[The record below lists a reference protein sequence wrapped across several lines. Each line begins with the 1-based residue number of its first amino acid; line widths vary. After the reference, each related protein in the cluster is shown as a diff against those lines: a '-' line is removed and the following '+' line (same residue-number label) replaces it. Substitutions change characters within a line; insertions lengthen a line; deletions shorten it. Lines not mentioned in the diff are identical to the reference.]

1 MRIGII
7 ADPID
12 NQNAGV
18 HVYTLEMILALVAN
32 DRVNEYIIIRQKAGN
47 EIKKEYTNVKEIVVS
62 NIALPIGYASFRLFF
77 IIPYI
82 FRKEKVD
89 MVIEPAHFGPF
100 NLPRH
105 IRRITII
112 HDLSAVLFPEW
123 HRWHS
128 GILQQLFLPS
138 ILKKSDYILTN
149 SYTTEKELHRF
160 YPFTKTK
167 TWMIYPGIKKLVA
180 VAQENELTEKYQLS
194 TQDYFL
200 FVGTLEPRKN
210 LALLLD
216 AFETYKATIKDQ
228 TQLIIAGGKGWKN
241 EVFEQRLAQHPNKNE
256 IVITGYISNEELSF
270 LYRHAVALIYPS
282 QYEGFGFPVIEAM
295 SVGTA
300 VITTADTSMDEISK
314 PLALTFINNDP
325 LDLSKK
331 MLQIKELNT
340 NSLDQKKREDFTIK
354 YDWNSFAKALLTKL
368 SGVLE

>member
-1 MRIGII
+1 
-7 ADPID
+7 
-12 NQNAGV
+12 
-18 HVYTLEMILALVAN
+18 
-32 DRVNEYIIIRQKAGN
+32 
-47 EIKKEYTNVKEIVVS
+47 
-62 NIALPIGYASFRLFF
+62 
-77 IIPYI
+77 
-82 FRKEKVD
+82 
-89 MVIEPAHFGPF
+89 
-100 NLPRH
+100 
-105 IRRITII
+105 
-112 HDLSAVLFPEW
+112 
-123 HRWHS
+123 
-128 GILQQLFLPS
+128 
-138 ILKKSDYILTN
+138 
-149 SYTTEKELHRF
+149 
-160 YPFTKTK
+160 
-167 TWMIYPGIKKLVA
+167 MIYPGIKKLVA

-216 AFETYKATIKDQ
+216 AFETYKATTKGQ

-354 YDWNSFAKALLTKL
+354 YDWTSFSNALLTKL
-368 SGVLE
+368 SEVLK

>member
-1 MRIGII
+1 
-7 ADPID
+7 
-12 NQNAGV
+12 
-18 HVYTLEMILALVAN
+18 
-32 DRVNEYIIIRQKAGN
+32 
-47 EIKKEYTNVKEIVVS
+47 
-62 NIALPIGYASFRLFF
+62 
-77 IIPYI
+77 
-82 FRKEKVD
+82 
-89 MVIEPAHFGPF
+89 
-100 NLPRH
+100 
-105 IRRITII
+105 
-112 HDLSAVLFPEW
+112 
-123 HRWHS
+123 
-128 GILQQLFLPS
+128 
-138 ILKKSDYILTN
+138 
-149 SYTTEKELHRF
+149 
-160 YPFTKTK
+160 
-167 TWMIYPGIKKLVA
+167 
-180 VAQENELTEKYQLS
+180 
-194 TQDYFL
+194 
-200 FVGTLEPRKN
+200 
-210 LALLLD
+210 LLLD
-216 AFETYKATIKDQ
+216 AFETYKATTKGQ